1 MKIRKELT
9 VQKVGG
15 ENVILLQGRHGLDTT
30 RIVSL
35 NDTSLWLWNRF
46 AGEDNFTE
54 ADVAAALIAEW
65 GIDSDRAVAD
75 AAAWVRTMRSNSLLE
90 R

>member
-15 ENVILLQGRHGLDTT
+15 ENVILLQGHHGLDTT

-46 AGEDNFTE
+46 STVDDFTE
-54 ADVAAALIAEW
+54 ADVAAALAAQW
-65 GIDSDRAVAD
+65 GIEGERAAAD
-75 AAAWVRTMRSNSLLE
+75 AAEWVRTMQSNSLVQ

>member
-1 MKIRKELT
+1 M
-9 VQKVGG
+9 
-15 ENVILLQGRHGLDTT
+15 ILLQGRHGLDTT

-46 AGEDNFTE
+46 ATGDDFTE
-54 ADVAAALIAEW
+54 ADVAAALAAQW
-65 GIDSDRAVAD
+65 GIEAERAAAD
-75 AAAWVRTMRSNSLLE
+75 AAEWVRTIRSNSLLE